1 MILTGRFY
9 WSSRRSEA
17 VQMMD
22 ATTNNQSS
30 TSKAATVRC
39 VRDVKDGEM

>member
-1 MILTGRFY
+1 
-9 WSSRRSEA
+9 
-17 VQMMD
+17 MMD